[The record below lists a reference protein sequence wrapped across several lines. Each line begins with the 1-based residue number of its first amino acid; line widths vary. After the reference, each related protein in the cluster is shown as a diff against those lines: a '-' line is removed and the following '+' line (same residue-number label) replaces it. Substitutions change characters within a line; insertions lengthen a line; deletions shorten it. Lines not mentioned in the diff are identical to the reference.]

1 MPRYVAF
8 RLLHP
13 TRPGLRTFARSAARN
28 SSVPISDRTRSVVL
42 PVNARI
48 CCDNCHGELNPACNA
63 TSLID
68 RPGSRRNT
76 YARSNRADTTNDF
89 GGRFVHGPASI
100 KFHVQE
106 GDFSY
111 TAASGGQTTVYAAV
125 GRETN
130 GVFFP

>member
-1 MPRYVAF
+1 M
-8 RLLHP
+8 RLDEDSVQANPQQGRAELQLDHVRIP
-13 TRPGLRTFARSAARN
+13 DFGSIPNSLMHKPPIGRGLLSLRLRW
-28 SSVPISDRTRSVVL
+28 
-42 PVNARI
+42 
-48 CCDNCHGELNPACNA
+48 HGGGQVEQ
-63 TSLID
+63 IH
-68 RPGSRRNT
+68 
-76 YARSNRADTTNDF
+76 DTTNDF